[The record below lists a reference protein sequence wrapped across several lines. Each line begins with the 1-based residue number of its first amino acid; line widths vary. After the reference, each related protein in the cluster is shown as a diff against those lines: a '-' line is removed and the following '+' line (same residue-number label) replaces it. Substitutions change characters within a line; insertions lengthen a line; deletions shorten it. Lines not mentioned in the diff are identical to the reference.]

1 MTFGRFWLQFSHL
14 RPCKTELWPARR
26 AKFTK
31 IANTDFRSILDHFG
45 TILGPKRLPLLTRNG
60 PETCPS
66 HASPDQGVTSKDVEE
81 TSLNATPIRL
91 RPAFRHLSK
100 KERKAAFFVFI
111 MLVCVCLCL
120 LCLLCL
126 FVLSRKGFGMI
137 FGTVLDYFLV
147 PKR

>member
-1 MTFGRFWLQFSHL
+1 MQLQSA
-14 RPCKTELWPARR
+14 EA
-26 AKFTK
+26 
-31 IANTDFRSILDHFG
+31 
-45 TILGPKRLPLLTRNG
+45 
-60 PETCPS
+60 
-66 HASPDQGVTSKDVEE
+66 
-81 TSLNATPIRL
+81 
-91 RPAFRHLSK
+91 AFRHLSK

-137 FGTVLDYFLV
+137 VGAVLDDFLV